1 MMAFT
6 FAFLIVLLP
15 FTLILVSYGYIAAAV
30 LWIKSDA
37 GCQKAFNTCSF
48 LLTRV
53 FLFYGSI
60 IYMYMQPGTSA
71 SQDQA
76 KFLTLFYNMVIPMLN
91 PLIYTVSYKEVK
103 GALKKV
109 LGDNNEQDSAKRR
122 KKTKKKKNNK
132 KNERN
137 KEEEGGGGGEE
148 KEKEKEKE
156 KEEEE
161 EKR

>member
-1 MMAFT
+1 MAFT

-109 LGDNNEQDSAKRR
+109 LGDNNEQDRCAKSWRLR
-122 KKTKKKKNNK
+122 QNNFSK
-132 KNERN
+132 CCYFFCAYN
-137 KEEEGGGGGEE
+137 KFTQCV
-148 KEKEKEKE
+148 KYSWIF
-156 KEEEE
+156 
-161 EKR
+161 